1 LFFHPI
7 QILSDKAR
15 LIKRTQL
22 KRTPYRVLGKS
33 EDEEQIT
40 ESKEVKTEK
49 SMVDHNIKFL
59 CILTLIRV
67 RRQRKLRIKLNLTNP
82 GLV

>member
-33 EDEEQIT
+33 EDEEQNT

-49 SMVDHNIKFL
+49 SIA
-59 CILTLIRV
+59 
-67 RRQRKLRIKLNLTNP
+67 
-82 GLV
+82 G

>member
-1 LFFHPI
+1 MYVHDLYLILYNYLLILIILFFHPI

-33 EDEEQIT
+33 EDEEQNT
-40 ESKEVKTEK
+40 ESKEVETEK
-49 SMVDHNIKFL
+49 PIA
-59 CILTLIRV
+59 
-67 RRQRKLRIKLNLTNP
+67 
-82 GLV
+82 G

>member
-1 LFFHPI
+1 MIIHLLLLFFGPI

-33 EDEEQIT
+33 EDDEQNT
-40 ESKEVKTEK
+40 ESKEVQTVKLKK
-49 SMVDHNIKFL
+49 SMVS
-59 CILTLIRV
+59 
-67 RRQRKLRIKLNLTNP
+67 
-82 GLV
+82 